1 MSSATRPDNAIALH
15 SDVGTDLKML
25 RVLVRRAELSPS
37 AGAMRLLVD
46 ALELV
51 EGPPFDAAGYDWAI
65 TDQLVSEAEHLI
77 EHAAIMAAELA
88 VDGGDLTRARWAIVQ
103 GLQAVPGD
111 ESLYRLR
118 MKVED
123 AAGNA
128 AGVRRAFDELD
139 AHLETF
145 GLGPSQTTM
154 DLLAELTAGP
164 NNRAPRGSNRSIAVI
179 DAAQ

>member
-1 MSSATRPDNAIALH
+1 
-15 SDVGTDLKML
+15 
-25 RVLVRRAELSPS
+25 
-37 AGAMRLLVD
+37 MRLLVD

-65 TDQLVSEAEHLI
+65 TDQIVSEAEHLI
-77 EHAAIMAAELA
+77 EHAAVMAAELA
-88 VDGGDLTRARWAIVQ
+88 VDGGDLNRARWAIVQ
-103 GLQAVPGD
+103 GLRAIPGD

-123 AAGNA
+123 AAGNP

-139 AHLETF
+139 AHLEAF
-145 GLGPSQTTM
+145 GLGPSPATLE
-154 DLLAELTAGP
+154 LLAELTAGP
-164 NNRAPRGSNRSIAVI
+164 NSRAPRDSAPSMAFI